1 MSDPL
6 GSVLGSAKAG
16 PDKVQLGL
24 RLFKRAEA
32 LKEKRRTVFDPI
44 VQEIYDY
51 FMPDLSDINTE
62 KTENTTGWFDR
73 IFDTAPIRAV
83 NTCSVGIR
91 NWVTPSTEPWLDLS
105 PPANLPAAQQG
116 PPAPENPRLK
126 RLRGP
131 DPQAN
136 AMDDAK
142 RWCSGEAEGILT
154 DLQASNFYSIV
165 QPFNRAACTSGTALM
180 FCEEGKAEALCFE
193 QFKFGTFAIA
203 ENDQKIV
210 DTVFRWFKLTVRQAV
225 QKFCQGAPGEA
236 PDLGRLPKKMQ
247 QEYEK
252 EKLDTEYH
260 FIHCCFPNED
270 YTAGNLGNEGKAVAS
285 VYISEQEKK
294 VVQEGGYDEMPYFAL
309 RFTRWGTDGQV
320 YGCSP
325 AFEVLSEARQINYVT
340 QFDDALVEQR
350 AFPRVFVPDSL
361 DGDVEMAPG
370 GATIIKADDMARG
383 VVPKEWMTEGQRNDV
398 QDKLDRKTDAIN
410 KAFFVDIF
418 TALSQLD
425 DKITQSTYGAI
436 ALLKGEKLDQFTGTF
451 DQYRTELINPL
462 VRRVMGIRI
471 RSGRSQSPPDS
482 MMVRPGND
490 PKSRPQLAV
499 PKIEIKSRV
508 TLALNEVKNIG
519 VEKTFQV
526 LVTMMEQHPE
536 IADNFDL
543 DSTARGVARN
553 SGMPETY
560 RRKWDDMQAMRQQ
573 RTKMIQEERALE
585 MAQGAAKAG
594 KDLGKSPKPMQDA
607 AMGQLAQFS
616 QAANQ

>member
-1 MSDPL
+1 MSGNLD
-6 GSVLGSAKAG
+6 SVIGTGKQG
-16 PDKVQLGL
+16 GDKVALGQ

-32 LKEKRRTVFDPI
+32 LREKRRTIFDPV

-91 NWVTPSTEPWLDLS
+91 NWVTPSTEPWLDLA
-105 PPANLPAAQQG
+105 PPANLPSRTQG
-116 PPAPENPRLK
+116 PAKPDNPRLK

-131 DPQAN
+131 DPAEN
-136 AMDDAK
+136 AMDDAT
-142 RWCSGEAEGILT
+142 RWCSEEATGVLL

-165 QPFNRAACTSGTALM
+165 QPFNRAACTAGTALM
-180 FCEEGKAEALCFE
+180 FCDEGKVEALCFE

-210 DTVFRWFKLTVRQAV
+210 DTVFRWFKLSVRQAV
-225 QKFCQGAPGEA
+225 QKFCQSESGEK
-236 PDLGRLPKKMQ
+236 PDLSNLPKKMQ

-252 EKLDTEYH
+252 GKLDTEYS
-260 FIHCCFPNED
+260 FIHCVFPNED
-270 YTAGNLGNEGKAVAS
+270 YTAGKLGNEGKAIAS
-285 VYISEQEKK
+285 VYLAELEKK
-294 VVQEGGYDEMPYFAL
+294 VVSEGGYEEMPYFAL

-325 AFEVLSEARQINYVT
+325 AFEVLSEARQINYIT
-340 QFDDALVEQR
+340 QFDDALVELK
-350 AFPRVFVPDSL
+350 AYPRVFVPDSL
-361 DGDVEMAPG
+361 DGEVEMAAG
-370 GATIIKADDMARG
+370 GVTPVKADDMRQG
-383 VVPKEWMTEGQRNDV
+383 VLPKEWMTEGQRNDV

-471 RSGRSQSPPDS
+471 RSGRSQQPPDA
-482 MMVRPGND
+482 MMVQTSND
-490 PKSRPQLAV
+490 PKKAPKLAV

-508 TLALNEVKNIG
+508 TLALNEVKNTG

-526 LVTMMEQHPE
+526 LAPMMEQHPE
-536 IADNFDL
+536 IADNFNL

-560 RRKWDDMQAMRQQ
+560 MRTWKGMQTLRDE
-573 RTKMIQEERALE
+573 RLKMMQEQRALD

-607 AMGQLAQFS
+607 AMGQMAQFS
-616 QAANQ
+616 QSANQ